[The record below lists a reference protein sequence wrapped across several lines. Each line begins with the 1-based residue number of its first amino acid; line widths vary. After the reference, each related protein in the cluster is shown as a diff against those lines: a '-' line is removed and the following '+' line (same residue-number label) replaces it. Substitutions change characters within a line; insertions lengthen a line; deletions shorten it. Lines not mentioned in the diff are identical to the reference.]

1 MQMCYR
7 FLFHSTGMR
16 SAWRQQWNN
25 IYAKICSFLFPFF
38 FPLSISIVGRD
49 ASIQIDEIRVHKLQ
63 LFYQTAGWLFGLK
76 WLVGCLVENFWMFLC
91 KRLVGCVSA
100 VVVGVSSVVVGVA
113 GAAVLRSC
121 FVQFICADM
130 RAIRQ
135 LSAIISLWLMAMLWL
150 FIVRPLFA
158 VH

>member
-1 MQMCYR
+1 MHDGNSETTYMPR
-7 FLFHSTGMR
+7 FV
-16 SAWRQQWNN
+16 
-25 IYAKICSFLFPFF
+25 LFPFF

-63 LFYQTAGWLFGLK
+63 LFYQTAGWLFGWK
-76 WLVGCLVENFWMFLC
+76 WLVGCLVGNCWMFLC
-91 KRLVGCVSA
+91 KRLVGCVSP
-100 VVVGVSSVVVGVA
+100 VVVGVV

-135 LSAIISLWLMAMLWL
+135 LSAIISL
-150 FIVRPLFA
+150 
-158 VH
+158 